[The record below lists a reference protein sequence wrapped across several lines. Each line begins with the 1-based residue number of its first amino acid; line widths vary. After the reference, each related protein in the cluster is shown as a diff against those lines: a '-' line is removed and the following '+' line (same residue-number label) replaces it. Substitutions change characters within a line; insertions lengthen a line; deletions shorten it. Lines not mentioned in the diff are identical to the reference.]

1 MLTYPHW
8 NPIFFFPLFYV
19 AHFINNATAK
29 VGHAPLALVGK
40 LVLSADDLCK
50 EQELDQNCII
60 FMRGSRKFCQ
70 RGSKFNNIYFLFFKL
85 MRGL

>member
-1 MLTYPHW
+1 MLAYPHW
-8 NPIFFFPLFYV
+8 NPICFFPLFSCSSFYKKK
-19 AHFINNATAK
+19 NATAK

-60 FMRGSRKFCQ
+60 FMRGSRRFV
-70 RGSKFNNIYFLFFKL
+70 RGGPNLITFSFFFFS
-85 MRGL
+85 